1 MTDEILKKFTN
12 AARKIMALANQ
23 ATQELNHEYIGPEH
37 MLIGLSRM
45 EFGAGAMALTKMEI
59 TPLLVG
65 HTLQK
70 RLTPGQPRVIT
81 GKINRTPRADRVI
94 EAARQEAED
103 SRSPTI
109 NSGHLLLGLL
119 HHSEDVSSQVL
130 TELGATLEK
139 ALNVLRDLPQSVFED
154 EDKPN
159 KPTESD
165 FPKATVVRCRVM
177 TDPWVDIFELVVM
190 WSPNSTHHETFL
202 TEDALRTFFRGVYLG
217 SQGAL
222 DLPDIP
228 AEPYCFATQV

>member
-165 FPKATVVRCRVM
+165 ILAGVFPMFHAV
-177 TDPWVDIFELVVM
+177 
-190 WSPNSTHHETFL
+190 S
-202 TEDALRTFFRGVYLG
+202 ALRARSPKLISLIGFNEHFSTLLISCLIDSTTDSGQIDDRQLVEKL
-217 SQGAL
+217 SAAL
-222 DLPDIP
+222 ARPEL
-228 AEPYCFATQV
+228 T